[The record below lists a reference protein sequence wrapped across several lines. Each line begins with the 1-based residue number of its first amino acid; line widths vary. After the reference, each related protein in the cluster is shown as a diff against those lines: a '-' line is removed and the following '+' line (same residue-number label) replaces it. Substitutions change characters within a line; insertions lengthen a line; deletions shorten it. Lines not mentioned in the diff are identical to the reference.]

1 MVPGR
6 RAFSFFFL
14 PIGMTCTVCKMSSPV
29 LSLYFTLYET
39 YENKKN
45 ITEFF
50 TLSKRFRKFLSK
62 PLPNN
67 TKKATMIEKKT
78 LNTNN

>member
-1 MVPGR
+1 
-6 RAFSFFFL
+6 
-14 PIGMTCTVCKMSSPV
+14 MSVPV

-50 TLSKRFRKFLSK
+50 A
-62 PLPNN
+62 LPRSEDFENFCQSPFQ
-67 TKKATMIEKKT
+67 TIQKKKIKIKATIIEKIKKKT